1 MKYMFEGL
9 ETAAYILF
17 SIFGI
22 SVVLLVL
29 GIGIAI
35 GKMLS

>member
-9 ETAAYILF
+9 EKAAYVLF

>member
-9 ETAAYILF
+9 ETAGYILF

-22 SVVLLVL
+22 SLVLVVL

-35 GKMLS
+35 GVLLS